1 MNKYLKTGGVL
12 LICACAVGILWTS
25 AHHKKDVLNGTQK
38 ADAAQA
44 TSFPKTYEKQ
54 VSDTFTIQA
63 DVIVP
68 ENFDPSNLHKTTA
81 QIHKIDQEAW
91 KKRFLESGTEYQ
103 EHEYE
108 ESNREEKR
116 IKGMLYDK
124 ADGWQ
129 LAVSEQ
135 CGALWAAKMDK
146 IINYLIWDYPVSDGY
161 NRDAY
166 PIQGDLSFA
175 KRDDAYQII
184 AGELESLGIPM
195 KNVEIERCYNLPY
208 QTLAEQEQLAVE
220 RGELNA
226 DERRTDWSSEDDAYY
241 YYIWQTEQ
249 ELPVYPCGHIED
261 MDPENIRGGI
271 ECCYSKD
278 GIDYLNVSYW
288 MDFKQEEET
297 LSLLSFEDIIKTV
310 EEKYGDVIN
319 DGMMTLN
326 TCRLF
331 EAPIPQ
337 AEGSYEVVPVWICK
351 IQDGNMS
358 NPIYL
363 PINAVT
369 GQEVEELEYE

>member
-25 AHHKKDVLNGTQK
+25 SHHKKDVLNGTQK

-68 ENFDPSNLHKTTA
+68 ENFDPSSLHKATA

-103 EHEYE
+103 ENEYD
-108 ESNREEKR
+108 ESSREYKV
-116 IKGMLYDK
+116 IKGEFYDK

-135 CGALWAAKMDK
+135 CGTLSTAKMDK
-146 IINYLIWDYPVSDGY
+146 LINCLTWDSPVSVCY

-166 PIQGDLSFA
+166 PTQGDLSFA
-175 KRDDAYQII
+175 KRDDAYQKITE
-184 AGELESLGIPM
+184 ELESLGIPM
-195 KNVEIERCYNLPY
+195 EKVEIERCYSLPY
-208 QTLAEQEQLAVE
+208 QTLSEQEQIAFENEAVD
-220 RGELNA
+220 A
-226 DERRTDWSSEDDAYY
+226 DERKIDWSSEDDAYY

-249 ELPVYPCGHIED
+249 ELPVYPCGYVEHI
-261 MDPENIRGGI
+261 DPENIKGGI

-278 GIDYLNVSYW
+278 GIDFLDVSYW

-319 DGMMTLN
+319 DRMMTLN

-351 IQDGNMS
+351 IQDGDMS

-363 PINAVT
+363 PVNAVT

>member
-1 MNKYLKTGGVL
+1 MHVQSVSYG
-12 LICACAVGILWTS
+12 
-25 AHHKKDVLNGTQK
+25 HHKKDVLNGTQK

-68 ENFDPSNLHKTTA
+68 ENFDPSNLHKATA

-91 KKRFLESGTEYQ
+91 KKRFLESETEYQ
-103 EHEYE
+103 EREYD
-108 ESNREEKR
+108 ESDREENT
-116 IKGMLYDK
+116 IKGKLYYK

-135 CGALWAAKMDK
+135 CGALSTAKTDK
-146 IINYLIWDYPVSDGY
+146 ILNCLVWDYPVAEGY
-161 NRDAY
+161 NREDY
-166 PIQGDLSFA
+166 PTEGDLSFA
-175 KRDDAYQII
+175 KREDVYQTI
-184 AGELESLGIPM
+184 AGELENLDIPM
-195 KNVEIERCYNLPY
+195 KNAEIEKCYSLPY
-208 QTLAEQEQLAVE
+208 QTLAEQEQLAAE
-220 RGELNA
+220 RGDLDA
-226 DERRTDWSSEDDAYY
+226 DERKADWSSEDDAYY
-241 YYIWQTEQ
+241 YYIWQVEQ
-249 ELPVYPCGHIED
+249 GLPVYPCGYAEE
-261 MDPENIRGGI
+261 MDPENVRGGI

-297 LSLLSFEDIIKTV
+297 LSLLSFEDIIKIV

-319 DGMMTLN
+319 DRMMTLN